1 MRRQA
6 RDWSR
11 LGLVSTVACATATLP
26 LLAAAPAPTK
36 LRFAWPETVKARVSY
51 TSDRTR
57 VMQNGGTST
66 THTVTAY
73 DLNVSRRGDQIVI
86 ARRLSET
93 PREPKPPGV
102 FKGPDGKPLPSL
114 DPLQALIDGVAER
127 IPVLVVDGGG
137 NLVKVEGTD
146 PIRAELEKI
155 LASAPLPRQ
164 QRQTVRA
171 IFTDAGL
178 AAIAKQQWSVWVG
191 FWNGLALEPGRPLTQ
206 RRRGKFPGT
215 EYVVD
220 LVVEARLAGKVA
232 CDASDTARRCVELHM
247 VSRPD
252 TEDVARTIERLN
264 LSATAG
270 VRNLTMEQS
279 FVVVAEPDTLLP
291 HRCTRSLA
299 VEIEH
304 APGSAG
310 APRSQKATETW
321 TFDYAP

>member
-1 MRRQA
+1 MA
-6 RDWSR
+6 WKH
-11 LGLVSTVACATATLP
+11 LACCASAALALTAAGP
-26 LLAAAPAPTK
+26 EPTK
-36 LRFAWPETVKARVSY
+36 LRFAWPETVQARVSY

-57 VMQNGGTST
+57 VMQNGATTTSNSVAT
-66 THTVTAY
+66 Y
-73 DLNVSRRGDQIVI
+73 DLNVSRRGEEIVV
-86 ARRLSET
+86 ARRLSQAS
-93 PREPKPPGV
+93 RA
-102 FKGPDGKPLPSL
+102 DGKPLPGF
-114 DPLQALIDGVAER
+114 DALQSLIDAVAER
-127 IPVLVVDGGG
+127 IPVLVVDGDG

-146 PIRAELEKI
+146 PIRAELERI
-155 LASAPLPRQ
+155 LATSTLPPSQ
-164 QRQTVRA
+164 QETVRG
-171 IFTDAGL
+171 IFTDAAL

-191 FWNGLALEPGRPLTQ
+191 FWNGLALEPGRPLSQ

-215 EYVVD
+215 EYLVD

-232 CDASDTARRCVELHM
+232 CDAGDGAHRCVELHM

-270 VRNLTMEQS
+270 IRNLTMEQS
-279 FVVVAEPDTLLP
+279 FVVVAEPGTLLP

-304 APGSAG
+304 APGSGG

-321 TFDYAP
+321 AFDYSR